1 MQSAL
6 KAAAISG
13 LAAGAVAAVGL
24 WAYLITQV
32 PNATPVM
39 AAVLSTLV
47 GGVLAVVVA
56 GLVFL
61 VRKYPAN
68 AKVAAIFATGAS
80 LVLSAIVAYGAC
92 QNKEPASLG
101 VHLVVWCMVWP
112 LGFLTSLWVDV
123 KRAVATKILDGVK
136 ARQK

>member
-1 MQSAL
+1 MQGAL
-6 KAAAISG
+6 KVAAISG

-32 PNATPVM
+32 PNATGVV

-61 VRKYPAN
+61 IRRYPAN

-80 LVLSAIVAYGAC
+80 LVLSSFVAFGSC
-92 QNKEPASLG
+92 QNKEPISLP
-101 VHLVVWCMVWP
+101 VHVVVWCMVWP
-112 LGFLTSLWVDV
+112 LGFVTSLWVDV
-123 KRAVATKILDGVK
+123 KRAVARKILDGVK
-136 ARQK
+136 ARQS